1 MVEKVVIKDNTKSPL
16 HYLPE
21 LDCFKN
27 GTEYVFKPG
36 INVIVGKNGTGKTT
50 LMKLIERY
58 LIVDK
63 DECSVG
69 DYNSNVS
76 ALMGLDRDVPEGV
89 DVYADY
95 DKNTFRLCH
104 YSEKSDNDIMSGFE
118 SFGTAYMQMHSST
131 GEGVTIALNSLFKR
145 IFSKGAKLKFDYA
158 ELGTRLGS
166 YGKYIE
172 AHRVQEHDEWT
183 ILMDEPDRNLD
194 LENIDQIK
202 DILTYRKK
210 RAQIIAVVH
219 NPLLIY
225 ALSKSEK
232 VNFIEMTPGYVE
244 MIKQAVNDIVL

>member
-1 MVEKVVIKDNTKSPL
+1 MIEKVVIKDNTKSPL

-21 LDCFKN
+21 LDNFKN
-27 GTEYVFKPG
+27 GAEYIFKPG

-63 DECSVG
+63 EDCSVG
-69 DYNSNVS
+69 EFNSNVN
-76 ALMGLDRDVPEGV
+76 ALVGLSRDVPDGI

-104 YSEKSDNDIMSGFE
+104 SSEKRDNDILSDFE
-118 SFGTAYMQMHSST
+118 SFGTAYMQKHAST
-131 GEGVTIALNSLFKR
+131 GEGVTIALNSLFKKM
-145 IFSKGAKLKFDYA
+145 FGKGAKLRFDYDGIGKNI
-158 ELGTRLGS
+158 ES
-166 YGKYIE
+166 YGKYVE
-172 AHRVQEHDEWT
+172 SHRVQEHDEWT

-194 LENIDQIK
+194 IENIGQIRG
-202 DILTYRKK
+202 ILTCRKE
-210 RAQIIAVVH
+210 QTQVIAVVH

-225 ALSKSEK
+225 ALSKSPD

-244 MIKQAVNDIVL
+244 CIKRNISEIVQ